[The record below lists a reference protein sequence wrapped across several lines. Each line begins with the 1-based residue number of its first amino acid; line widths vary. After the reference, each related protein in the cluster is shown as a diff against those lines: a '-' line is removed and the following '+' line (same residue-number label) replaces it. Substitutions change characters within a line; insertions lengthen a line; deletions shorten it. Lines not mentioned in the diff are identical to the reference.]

1 VCNDALGAGETI
13 CSAPCGQILIPRF
26 FNPRTR
32 SLARGNVLVLGSVF
46 AAIPISHFPHIR
58 PTLWLLLPALSS
70 LIGTAETVRC
80 IQRRWSLY
88 HAGVILCIYMDL
100 MGVSL
105 VLFLLLYPYFGWM
118 SSTP

>member
-1 VCNDALGAGETI
+1 M
-13 CSAPCGQILIPRF
+13 IPRF

-46 AAIPISHFPHIR
+46 AAIPLSHFPHIR
-58 PTLWLLLPALSS
+58 PTLLLLLPS
-70 LIGTAETVRC
+70 LGTMIGTAETVRC

-88 HAGVILCIYMDL
+88 HGGVILCIYMDL
-100 MGVSL
+100 MAVSL
-105 VLFLLLYPYFGWM
+105 VLFLLLYPYFPWM